1 VNEHWQ
7 RGSPHVPPAPRRFS
21 LWRSSGLQDMVRHLA
36 ALLVVE
42 KLENEASLSCSTV
55 RYHSPAQQGRR
66 TMSIRCGGFPAVVVE
81 MRRNQR
87 AYQQRRGVLADS
99 EPPRSVPRVW
109 RSEPCRG
116 RSRPAP
122 KLFLLGCMPINRRGP
137 WRLPSC
143 AGVFVVA
150 NGRAASQ
157 WALWTRWGTTF
168 TVEQRG
174 CRVDGRGAAYHR
186 RAERSTGG

>member
-1 VNEHWQ
+1 
-7 RGSPHVPPAPRRFS
+7 
-21 LWRSSGLQDMVRHLA
+21 LQDMVRHLA
-36 ALLVVE
+36 ALVVVE
-42 KLENEASLSCSTV
+42 KLETKLVYLAAPFVITALPSKEGAPC
-55 RYHSPAQQGRR
+55 
-66 TMSIRCGGFPAVVVE
+66 SIRCGGFPAVVVE